1 LETLER
7 SHYCGELT
15 SAHTGQ
21 SVVLMGWVHRHR
33 NLGGLI
39 FIDLR
44 DREGITQVVFDPH
57 RNPDPVEKAKN
68 VRAEFVIAL
77 KGTVHLRPADMVN
90 KDMITGEVE
99 VLADLIQILN
109 EADVPPFV
117 VDGAQD
123 ASDVLRLTYRYLDL
137 RKPSVLESF
146 KTRHR
151 VTTIIRKY
159 MNRNGFL
166 DVETPMLTRS
176 TPEGARDYIVPSRMQ
191 PGRFYALP
199 QSPQLFKQ
207 LLMIAGFDKYYQ
219 IVKCF
224 RDEDLRADRQ
234 PEFTQLD
241 VEMSFMDEDHIM
253 TLMEG
258 LFQRLWSDILNVE
271 IEIPFHRMSYH
282 DAMDRFGT
290 DRPDVRFGMELVDLT
305 EILRGSEY
313 RLFSEAVERGDV
325 VKAVNVRGCGAYSRK
340 QIDELVD
347 TAKELGA
354 KGLGWA
360 KIKGG
365 AEWQSPMAKHLAA
378 HERTAITQTLD
389 AREND
394 LALFMSGPYAA
405 VSDVLGRLRIR
416 LANNLG
422 FVDNSRY
429 EFLWVTAFPLME
441 FDEDQNRYVAVHH
454 PFTAPMET
462 DIDKLADRPG
472 EVRSRAYD
480 IVLNGNEIG
489 GGSIR
494 NHRMNVQSRVFEALS
509 INEKEAREK
518 FGFLLKA
525 LTLGAP
531 PHGGIALGLD
541 RLVMILC
548 GKSSIRDVIAF
559 PKTQSATCPL
569 TGAPAS
575 IPDEQLSEL
584 GLCLRSEGE

>member
-1 LETLER
+1 METLER
-7 SHYCGELT
+7 SHNCGELT
-15 SAHTGQ
+15 SAHAGQ

-57 RNPDPVEKAKN
+57 RAPDPVEKAKN
-68 VRAEFVIAL
+68 VRAEFVIAI
-77 KGTVHLRPADMVN
+77 KGTVHPRPADMVN
-90 KDMITGEVE
+90 KGMVTGEVE
-99 VLADLIQILN
+99 ILADLIEILN

-117 VDGAQD
+117 VDGTQE
-123 ASDVLRLTYRYLDL
+123 ASDILRLTYRYLDL

-151 VTTIIRKY
+151 VTTIIREY

-176 TPEGARDYIVPSRMQ
+176 TPEGARDYIVPSRLQ

-207 LLMIAGFDKYYQ
+207 LLMIAGLDKYYQ

-241 VEMSFMDEDHIM
+241 VEMSFVDENRIIS
-253 TLMEG
+253 LMEG
-258 LFQRLWSDILNVE
+258 LFKQLWSEILNLE
-271 IEIPFHRMSYH
+271 IEIPFPRMSYRE
-282 DAMDRFGT
+282 AMDRFGT

-313 RLFSEAVERGDV
+313 RLFSEAIERGEV
-325 VKAVNVRGCGAYSRK
+325 VKALNVRECAVYSRK

-347 TAKELGA
+347 TAKEFGA

-360 KIKGG
+360 KIRGDG
-365 AEWQSPMAKHLAA
+365 EWQSPMAKHLADD
-378 HERTAITQTLD
+378 ERAAITRALD

-394 LALFMSGPYAA
+394 LTLFMSGPYAA
-405 VSDVLGRLRIR
+405 VSDVLGRLRLR
-416 LANNLG
+416 LAKNLG
-422 FVDNSRY
+422 LVDTSRY

-441 FDEDQNRYVAVHH
+441 FDEDQKRYVAVHH

-462 DIDKLADRPG
+462 DLGKLTDRPD

-480 IVLNGNEIG
+480 VVLNGNEIG

-494 NHRMNVQSRVFEALS
+494 NHRMDVQSRVFEALS
-509 INEKEAREK
+509 INEKEAQDK

-541 RLVMILC
+541 RLVMLLC

-575 IPDEQLSEL
+575 IPDVQLTEL
-584 GLCLRSEGE
+584 GLSFRPATE